1 MEVDARGRTL
11 LRAGG
16 QDRAPAADD
25 VKVQISQADG
35 PYRPW
40 FEQVQLMVFGPEGKL
55 RRVLVDGQS
64 RKGARIEAGH
74 AVAEIP
80 WDGRAHEI
88 EFPYGQ

>member
-1 MEVDARGRTL
+1 
-11 LRAGG
+11 
-16 QDRAPAADD
+16 
-25 VKVQISQADG
+25 
-35 PYRPW
+35 
-40 FEQVQLMVFGPEGKL
+40 MVFGPEGKL